1 MKNEFVIIESPFKGE
16 TPVEEADNIAYARE
30 VMRDSL
36 YRGEAPFASHLL
48 YPQALDDGDERERSM
63 GIEAGLSIGKFA
75 TRTAVYTDRGI
86 SSGMQ
91 YGIER
96 AELEGREVEYRSLY

>member
-1 MKNEFVIIESPFKGE
+1 
-16 TPVEEADNIAYARE
+16 
-30 VMRDSL
+30 
-36 YRGEAPFASHLL
+36 
-48 YPQALDDGDERERSM
+48 M